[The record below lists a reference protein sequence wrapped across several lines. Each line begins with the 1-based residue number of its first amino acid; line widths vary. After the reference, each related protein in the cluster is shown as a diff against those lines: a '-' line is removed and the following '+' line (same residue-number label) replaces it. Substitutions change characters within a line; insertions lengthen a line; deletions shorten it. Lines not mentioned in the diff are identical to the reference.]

1 MQRLTY
7 CLIASLA
14 ALFGVSPALAQHA
27 NKTELVTFDG
37 ASVDRIQMR
46 ETIDAAWVIDTQNIL
61 YRDGSREHYLVTLR
75 QACKRLAL
83 QQPFSFEPS
92 DSRELRATRTY
103 EVLPQAGPPC
113 EVAKIA
119 QIDPARAKGLRDQA
133 RRREG

>member
-14 ALFGVSPALAQHA
+14 ALFGVPPALAQHA

-61 YRDGSREHYLVTLR
+61 YRDAEAGV
-75 QACKRLAL
+75 QAPCPAAAFL
-83 QQPFSFEPS
+83 
-92 DSRELRATRTY
+92 LRAFRFTRASCNTN
-103 EVLPQAGPPC
+103 L
-113 EVAKIA
+113 
-119 QIDPARAKGLRDQA
+119 
-133 RRREG
+133 